1 MYVRFDC
8 GILRNI
14 SGKGVGKST
23 SCGKRM
29 NGKSIKVKIF
39 GSEYPLRG
47 ENEDFTKRIAS
58 YVDTMI
64 STIHE
69 KIPEQPPLTV
79 AVLSALNIT
88 EDLMK
93 ERERNQ
99 QAMTHLDT
107 EITKLSNYLDNCLEV
122 AAEEMKSV

>member
-1 MYVRFDC
+1 
-8 GILRNI
+8 
-14 SGKGVGKST
+14 
-23 SCGKRM
+23 M

-47 ENEDFTKRIAS
+47 ENEDLTKRIAS
-58 YVDTMI
+58 YVDAMLTRI
-64 STIHE
+64 PD

-93 ERERNQ
+93 EREQNQ
-99 QAMTHLDT
+99 QAAMRVQT
-107 EITKLSNYLDNCLEV
+107 EIVKLGNYLDNCLE
-122 AAEEMKSV
+122 SVGESA